1 MLNDKDMSNWIKWWK
16 DKTFMSV
23 LGVAL
28 LTMLIGFLLAYYIK
42 WGWILTIV
50 VTAIGGMSIRR
61 IILKRI
67 DKTVDKF

>member
-1 MLNDKDMSNWIKWWK
+1 MSNWIKWWK
-16 DKTFMSV
+16 DSTFMSV

-28 LTMLIGFLLAYYIK
+28 LTMLIGFLLAYYIE

-61 IILKRI
+61 IIIKRI
-67 DKTVDKF
+67 DKMVNKKNNKRK

>member
-1 MLNDKDMSNWIKWWK
+1 MNEWIKWWK

-61 IILKRI
+61 IIIKRI

>member
-1 MLNDKDMSNWIKWWK
+1 MTWFRWWK

-23 LGVAL
+23 LVIAM
-28 LTMLIGFLLAYYIK
+28 LTMFIGFLLAYYIE

-61 IILKRI
+61 IIIKRI
-67 DKTVDKF
+67 NKL